1 MEKEAFEKLKKEAIY
16 IVIIFVVVSISFKIA
31 FFRENIAVLLRNVL
45 SLFWLFALPGYFIM
59 FYWREKLEFLERFT
73 IGFVLSAAVI
83 GIFSYYFGLLGINI
97 RLHALL
103 LPLIL
108 ILVGAAISF
117 RK

>member
-16 IVIIFVVVSISFKIA
+16 IGMIFVVVLISFKIA

-59 FYWREKLEFLERFT
+59 FYWREKLGFLERFT
-73 IGFVLSAAVI
+73 IGFMLSAAVI
-83 GIFSYYFGLLGINI
+83 GIFSYYFGLLVINI